1 MEAPGFSPAIRGSKK
16 KWAFAPGARGPYL
29 TFFPAGLKSC
39 ASPVQAAIFALT
51 QQSLHPLS
59 LECPRMTVAVR
70 SFAKINIGLEIG
82 PWRPDGFHSLRT
94 VYQTIG
100 LHDRLQV
107 QAVRGTGIEIRS
119 HDPRVPC
126 DESNTCWRIA
136 ERAMKALKARGR
148 VVIHVEKSLPVQGG
162 LGGASSNA
170 IATLL
175 ALERALG
182 RPIPPAERLRL
193 AAEVGSDLPL
203 FLVGGTVLGVGRGEE
218 VYPLEDLPTL
228 DCVIVTPEVGI
239 STPQA
244 FADWDRKHEAG
255 SRTQEA
261 RKLTAQPGSD
271 KIVGSSRAVC
281 AWLSGSSTG
290 VPAQRGGDRAE
301 ALLLDLVHAGIEN
314 DFESVVFPLHPEL
327 RRVKRALEGAGAAYA
342 SLSGSGSTVYGL
354 FQSREL
360 ARKAAARLCA
370 DGMAAVA
377 TRTLTRREY
386 WKRLW
391 D

>member
-1 MEAPGFSPAIRGSKK
+1 
-16 KWAFAPGARGPYL
+16 
-29 TFFPAGLKSC
+29 
-39 ASPVQAAIFALT
+39 
-51 QQSLHPLS
+51 
-59 LECPRMTVAVR
+59 MTVAVR

-82 PWRPDGFHSLRT
+82 PRRTDGFHGLRT
-94 VYQTIG
+94 VYQTIAV
-100 LHDRLQV
+100 HDRLRV
-107 QAVRGTGIEIRS
+107 NVARGTGIEIRS
-119 HDPRVPC
+119 NDPSVPC
-126 DESNTCWRIA
+126 DESNTCWRMA
-136 ERAMKALKARGR
+136 ERVMKALKLRDR
-148 VVIHVEKSLPVQGG
+148 VVIDVEKSLPVQGG

-170 IATLL
+170 VATLL

-182 RPIPPAERLRL
+182 KQLPAAERLRL

-203 FLVGGTVLGVGRGEE
+203 FLIGGTVLGVGRGEE
-218 VYPLEDLPTL
+218 VYPLEDLPAL
-228 DCVIVTPEVGI
+228 DCVIVTPDVGI

-244 FADWDRKHEAG
+244 FADWDNKQEAG
-255 SRTQEA
+255 GRKQEA
-261 RKLTAQPGSD
+261 GKLTAAAGSD
-271 KIVGSSRAVC
+271 KLVGSSRAVC

-290 VPAQRGGDRAE
+290 VPAKSSGDRAE

-327 RRVKRALEGAGAAYA
+327 RRVKRALEGAGAGYA

-354 FQSREL
+354 FRSREV
-360 ARKAAARLCA
+360 AQKAAKRLSA

-377 TRTLTRREY
+377 TKTLTRREY